1 MPINAYALVGFFGA
15 ASIASGIVAWRLLG
29 PPPRLA
35 VLPPSAAAFVAL
47 YLVGHR
53 LGLSVGPTV
62 GLFGFEVALP
72 FDLAVALGSAG
83 SVAAVERAIWQIGRR
98 VRPTD
103 EAGRAS

>member
-1 MPINAYALVGFFGA
+1 MPVSAYALVGFFGVV
-15 ASIASGIVAWRLLG
+15 SIASGYVAWRAVG

-35 VLPPSAAAFVAL
+35 ALPPAAASFLAL

-53 LGLSVGPTV
+53 LFLSVGPTV

-72 FDLAVALGSAG
+72 FDLAVAIGSAG
-83 SVAAVERAIWQIGRR
+83 AVAAVERAVWRAGRR

-103 EAGRAS
+103 DVHPAA